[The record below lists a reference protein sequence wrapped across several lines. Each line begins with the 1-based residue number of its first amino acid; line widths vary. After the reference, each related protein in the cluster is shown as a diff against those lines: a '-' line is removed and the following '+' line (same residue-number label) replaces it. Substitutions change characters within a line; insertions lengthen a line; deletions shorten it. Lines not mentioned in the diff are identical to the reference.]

1 VADAAAVVG
10 TPLLDHAIVARSR
23 VGYVSFRSD

>member
-10 TPLLDHAIVARSR
+10 TPLLDHAIVARRR
-23 VGYVSFRSD
+23 VGYVSFR